1 MAQYL
6 LRRIGLAIPTLLVVA
21 LLVFVAVHL
30 SPSDPV
36 ENKLGEK
43 ATAEQRA
50 TMRHQYGLDQPIGIQ
65 FLRYIGGILHGDF
78 GQSFKL
84 EKPVSELIAVKFPVT
99 AQLAL
104 TALLFSIAVGIP
116 AGAIAAYFH
125 NSWFDRSMMAFV
137 VALVSVPS
145 IVLGPLLILGIAV
158 KLRWLPTTGWVNL
171 LDIFFPQRALTADA
185 RAQLVV
191 GFFSH
196 AILPTIALGSR
207 SAAVVARFMRSSLL
221 DTLRQDYIRTAIAKG
236 LSRPQAVLK
245 HGIKNA
251 LLPVLTILGTNFGAL
266 LTGSF
271 VVETLFHVPGIGDIS
286 IESIRYRDYPVVQGM
301 ALLVAIVYVLV
312 NLGVDL
318 LYGVV
323 DPRVRARS

>member
-1 MAQYL
+1 MAQFL

-21 LLVFVAVHL
+21 FLVFMAVHMA
-30 SPSDPV
+30 PSDPV

-50 TMRHQYGLDQPIGIQ
+50 TMRHHYGLDQPLAVQ
-65 FLRYIGGILHGDF
+65 FVHYIGGLLHGDF
-78 GQSFKL
+78 GESFKL

-99 AQLAL
+99 AQLAI
-104 TALLFSIAVGIP
+104 TALLFSMALGIP
-116 AGAIAAYFH
+116 AGSIAAYFH
-125 NSWFDRSMMAFV
+125 NSWFDRSMMAAV

-158 KLRWLPTTGWVNL
+158 KLRWLPTSGWES
-171 LDIFFPQRALTADA
+171 PAYT
-185 RAQLVV
+185 
-191 GFFSH
+191 
-196 AILPTIALGSR
+196 ILPTIALGSR
-207 SAAVVARFMRSSLL
+207 SAAIVARFMRSSLL

-236 LSRPQAVLK
+236 LSRPQAVWR

-301 ALLVAIVYVLV
+301 ALLVAVIYVLV
-312 NLGVDL
+312 NLGVDV
-318 LYGVV
+318 LYGFI

>member
-1 MAQYL
+1 MAQFI
-6 LRRIGLAIPTLLVVA
+6 LRRIGLAIPTLLVVTF
-21 LLVFVAVHL
+21 LVFIAAHMA
-30 SPSDPV
+30 PSDPV

-50 TMRHQYGLDQPIGIQ
+50 QMRHHYGLDQPLLVQ
-65 FLRYIGGILHGDF
+65 FVRYVGGILHGDF
-78 GQSFKL
+78 GESFKL
-84 EKPVSELIAVKFPVT
+84 EKPVSELIAVKFPIT
-99 AQLAL
+99 AQLAI
-104 TALLFSIAVGIP
+104 TALLFSMVVGLP
-116 AGAIAAYFH
+116 AGAAAAYFH

-158 KLRWLPTTGWVNL
+158 KLRLLPTSGW
-171 LDIFFPQRALTADA
+171 DSPAYT
-185 RAQLVV
+185 
-191 GFFSH
+191 
-196 AILPTIALGSR
+196 ILPTIALGSR
-207 SAAVVARFMRSSLL
+207 SAALVARFMRSSLL
-221 DTLRQDYIRTAIAKG
+221 DVLRQDYIRTAIAKG
-236 LSRPQAVLK
+236 LSRPMAVWK

-286 IESIRYRDYPVVQGM
+286 IESIRYRDYPVIQGM
-301 ALLVAIVYVLV
+301 ALLVAIIYVLV

-318 LYGVV
+318 LYGAV
-323 DPRVRARS
+323 DPRIRARS